1 MATPH
6 FSVIIP
12 TFERPAS
19 LRNCLDGLAR
29 LDVPAGGF
37 EVIVVDDGG
46 AAALEPALTGYQNE
60 MCVRLVRQARG
71 GPGAARNAGAAVARG
86 RFLAFIDDDCVPTP
100 AWLGT
105 LARALEPHPERMV
118 GGLVTNALTSN
129 PYADASDRISRF
141 VYDYYRR
148 DDARE
153 RFFTT
158 NNIALARELF
168 RSLGGFTT
176 MIPSRTAEDKEF
188 CDRWRERG
196 LELRHVPEAVV
207 HHAHDL
213 TFLSFLRQHYHYGR
227 GILAFRQMRRAR
239 THGPLVPEPSG
250 FYLGLVTSPL
260 KSSAQGRSL
269 RAALLIALAQLAT
282 VAGALQQAATGT
294 VRPR

>member
-1 MATPH
+1 VATPH

-12 TFERPAS
+12 TFERAAS
-19 LRNCLDGLAR
+19 LRNCLAGVTR
-29 LDVPAGGF
+29 LDFPAADF

-46 AAALEPALTGYQNE
+46 RIELEPVLAGFQSA
-60 MCVRLVRQARG
+60 MCLRLVRQERG

-100 AWLGT
+100 GWLGT
-105 LARALEPHPERMV
+105 LARALARHPDDLV
-118 GGLVTNALTSN
+118 GGLVANALPAN

-158 NNIALARELF
+158 NNIALSSDLF

-176 MIPSRTAEDKEF
+176 VIPSRTAEDKEF
-188 CDRWRERG
+188 CDRWHDRG
-196 LELRHVPEAVV
+196 LALLHVPEAVV

-213 TFLSFLRQHYHYGR
+213 TFLRFLRQHYHYGR
-227 GILAFRQMRRAR
+227 GIFAFRQLRRAR
-239 THGPLVPEPSG
+239 THGPLVPEGWG
-250 FYLGLVTSPL
+250 FYVGLVTSPL
-260 KSSAQGRSL
+260 RSSAHGRSL
-269 RAALLIALAQLAT
+269 RAALLIAFAQLAT
-282 VAGALQQAATGT
+282 LAGALQQAATGT